1 MRVLYFVVDR
11 FRPYIGGVEVISAR
25 ILSALAERGM
35 EITVVTDYNKGE
47 SAGPRDLSR
56 PQEVRRIEIDRV
68 FRNSDLEGIAAS
80 RAEFG
85 AIKREVRPDLL
96 HMVFTGLPG
105 LFFPVMTANI
115 SPTPMVLS
123 FHGSWPLVDLRTH
136 ALLRKAIELSDWLT
150 ACSDAALADLR
161 ALDDSIAARSHTIL
175 NGLEIPVREPSPL
188 LLDPPVLLCSA
199 RVVPEK
205 GLDLAI
211 DAVALLRGEFP
222 GIRLRIVGDG
232 PVKDD
237 LERQVERL
245 GLGSSVEFLGW
256 RSPDSIAGFVDEA
269 SLILVPSIL
278 EGFGLIALEGM
289 LGGRP
294 VVASRAG
301 GLPGGTGRGRR
312 SARGDGQR
320 RGPRRRDSRPPPRS
334 GAGPGGCRRRAQ
346 TRSGTIL
353 PRSLRRVVCR
363 ALPASHDQ
371 RPCFLTPHASASP
384 PTALSRR

>member
-1 MRVLYFVVDR
+1 MRVLYFVDR

-47 SAGPRDLSR
+47 LPDRETYLGL
-56 PQEVRRIEIDRV
+56 EVRRIEIDRV
-68 FRNSDLEGIAAS
+68 FRNSDLEGIATS

-175 NGLEIPVREPSPL
+175 NGLEIPGREPSPV

-237 LERQVERL
+237 LERHVERL

-269 SLILVPSIL
+269 SIILVPSLL

-301 GLPGGTGRGRR
+301 GLPEVLGEDGGVLVETGSAEALAAGIRGLLHDP
-312 SARGDGQR
+312 ARAR
-320 RGPRRRDSRPPPRS
+320 AVAA
-334 GAGPGGCRRRAQ
+334 AGRKRAQ
-346 TRSGTIL
+346 ARF
-353 PRSLRRVVCR
+353 SLDRCVGEYAELYRRV
-363 ALPASHDQ
+363 
-371 RPCFLTPHASASP
+371 TTNGHAS
-384 PTALSRR
+384 